1 MMLTNAKFELVK
13 YYPDS
18 EGGVGGGED
27 VALRW
32 YEGRVSLLCERRRI

>member
-1 MMLTNAKFELVK
+1 MMLTNAKFELIK

-18 EGGVGGGED
+18 EGGVGGGGD